1 MHLYHLT
8 IQPPTLITHLLV
20 GSFTGAPKQQEIVLI
35 RGDRFIETV
44 RINSGRV
51 EQLQVRNSSSLGG
64 SSGFSSAAVQ
74 PLFGTVRSI
83 ALLKV
88 PGDGNRDYLVVGSD
102 SGATVIL
109 ALKAEEEGGVW
120 RWERVAGMTHGRSG
134 NRRSIPG
141 QMIAVDP
148 RGRALI
154 TAALESKKFA
164 HSIGRSEDKLSLSSP
179 LESHRPGHLCQ
190 NLIALDSGIEHHP
203 AFATIEFD
211 FGELDTRQQLES
223 PKSPI
228 QIDLNKERKQ
238 LCYYELDQGLN
249 NVVKKWTEP
258 IPFDSQSLIP
268 VPGSSDGG
276 PGGVLLFLPGKIFHH
291 RPGSPSPAT
300 FIKLPASHDNCLL
313 TAWSL
318 VKTKSVFFFFL
329 QFESGHVFKL
339 KFINQTDFS
348 IKYFDTLPI
357 ATGMAVLKSGHLF
370 LAAQN
375 GPAHRLYQITGL
387 GDDDLNQPEFVSS
400 TNSNFDEIPS
410 ILLHEELVNLVE
422 CDSIPHFGSVTSGHI
437 LNLGNEESPQFY
449 LTHKENEDA
458 SVSITRWGTALQ
470 ELLTL
475 EFSEAQ
481 NVTGAWS
488 TENGHLL
495 LSLKDSTSVLLS
507 IDLEQGSV
515 EQVDQESDSF
525 ANSLRLNTL
534 TLAAGHLESG
544 DLTSTSPSPFLQVH
558 PNGLQLIHKALR
570 EWAPGH
576 GKSIRS
582 AGFNGRQILLA
593 LESLEMIRLSFDPS
607 TGALNEESRGGKDE
621 PESFPTPIDFITLA
635 PLLKGRKSARWM
647 AIGTCEDSAIRIL
660 DLESADGNLEITAI
674 QALTSTPTS
683 LKLTR
688 EADSLILHVGLT
700 GGILIRFIVDEQS
713 GSLTSPS
720 SRFIGGEG
728 VRISD
733 SFVDGSIL
741 ALGNRPWW
749 ISRDHMGRPI
759 NSPLFFS
766 SIQVACPF
774 KNLPGTFVAISGD
787 GSLRVLSVQPG
798 NSAGPFYRHCL
809 QLPGPGRVPRK
820 MVVDPK
826 TGLFAVAQMD
836 RISLFDPFTGAIGTA
851 IEYHNGEVALNC
863 AFVIFHDQPAQ
874 TYLAVAGARD
884 FILTPRSASESFIDL
899 FPIDTRNIKL
909 GARVHRTPLESPA
922 TSLQSF
928 NGRLLAGVA
937 ADLRMYECGR
947 ARLLRKTQCKLG
959 SPVVSIRTQ
968 GLRVYVGTA
977 RDSHTLLVYR
987 PDSNGLV
994 PIADDPLPRGIVAD
1008 CLLDYDTLAG
1018 CDKFGNFFLD
1028 RLPASISESLEQDRF
1043 LAGSGVGSDAREFL
1057 LSAPEKFERLAEFHI
1072 GDVVTVMERIAWAG
1086 ESGREAIWYVTVS
1099 GAIGCFLP
1107 FPTKSFAA
1115 FAQSVEK
1122 ALESTSLNTNPQ
1134 NSTICPRVDLLLR
1147 SHAAYRSAFS
1157 PVKSVIDGDLV
1168 ERILGSAALSE
1179 DQQHAFAQSVDQSLS
1194 EIKRKIEDLRRL
1206 IGI

>member
-8 IQPPTLITHLLV
+8 IQPPTLITNLLV
-20 GSFTGAPKQQEIVLI
+20 GSFTGTPKQQEIVLI

-51 EQLQVRNSSSLGG
+51 EQVQVRNAGNT
-64 SSGFSSAAVQ
+64 GFSPAAVQ
-74 PLFGTVRSI
+74 PTFGTIRSI

-88 PGDGNRDYLVVGSD
+88 PGENNRDYLVVGSD

-109 ALKAEEEGGVW
+109 ALKAEEGDGIW
-120 RWERVAGMTHGRSG
+120 RWERVAGMSHGRSG

-164 HSIGRSEDKLSLSSP
+164 HSISRSEEKLNLSSP

-190 NLIALDSGIEHHP
+190 SLVALDSGLEHHP

-223 PKSPI
+223 PKAPI
-228 QIDLNKERKQ
+228 PIDSNREKKQ

-258 IPFDSQSLIP
+258 IPFDSQSLVP

-291 RPGSPSPAT
+291 RPGSTSSK
-300 FIKLPASHDNCLL
+300 FIKLPASHGNCLL
-313 TAWSL
+313 TTWSL
-318 VKTKSVFFFFL
+318 VKTKSIFFFFL
-329 QFESGHVFKL
+329 QFENGDLFKL
-339 KFINQTDFS
+339 KFINQTEFS
-348 IKYFDTLPI
+348 VKYFDTLPVALGI
-357 ATGMAVLKSGHLF
+357 AVLKSGHLF

-375 GPAHRLYQITGL
+375 GPSHRLYQITGL
-387 GDDDLNQPEFVSS
+387 GDDEADQPEFVSS
-400 TNSNFDEIPS
+400 DEFDCCEIPS
-410 ILLHEELVNLVE
+410 ISRHSELVNLVE
-422 CDSIPHFGSVTSGHI
+422 CDALPHFGSVTSGHI

-449 LTHKENEDA
+449 LSHKEHENA

-470 ELLTL
+470 EFLTL

-488 TENGHLL
+488 TEAGHLL

-525 ANSLRLNTL
+525 STSLRLNTQ
-534 TLAAGHLESG
+534 TLAAGHLDSFDSNSEMA
-544 DLTSTSPSPFLQVH
+544 PFLQIH
-558 PNGLQLIHKALR
+558 PNGLQLIHKSLR
-570 EWAPGH
+570 EWTPGH
-576 GKSIRS
+576 GKVIRS
-582 AGFNGRQILLA
+582 AGFNGRQIILA

-621 PESFPTPIDFITLA
+621 AVSFPTPIDFITVA
-635 PLLKGRKSARWM
+635 PLLKGRKTARWV

-660 DLESADGNLEITAI
+660 DLDSAESNLEITAI
-674 QALTSTPTS
+674 QALTSPPTS
-683 LKLTR
+683 LKLSR
-688 EADSLILHVGLT
+688 ESDSLILHVGLT
-700 GGILIRFIVDEQS
+700 GGILIRFVVDELS

-720 SRFIGGEG
+720 SRFIGGEV

-766 SIQVACPF
+766 CIQIACPF

-787 GSLRVLSVQPG
+787 GQLRVLGVQPG

-809 QLPGPGRVPRK
+809 QLPGPGVPRK
-820 MVVDPK
+820 MAIDSK

-836 RISLFDPFTGAIGTA
+836 RISLFDPFTGAIGSA
-851 IEYHNGEVALNC
+851 VEYHNGEVALNC
-863 AFVIFHDQPAQ
+863 TFVVFHDQPGQ

-884 FILTPRSASESFIDL
+884 FIVTPRSATESFIDL
-899 FPIDTRNIKL
+899 FPIDTRSVKL
-909 GARVHRTPLESPA
+909 GARVHRTPLEVPA
-922 TSLQSF
+922 TSLQAF

-937 ADLRMYECGR
+937 LDLRMYECGR
-947 ARLLRKTQCKLG
+947 ARLLRKSQCKLG
-959 SPVVSIRTQ
+959 SPAVSIRTQ
-968 GLRVYVGTA
+968 GLRIYVGTA

-1018 CDKFGNFFLD
+1018 CDKFGNFFID
-1028 RLPASISESLEQDRF
+1028 RLPAAISESLEQDRF

-1057 LSAPEKFERLAEFHI
+1057 LAAPEKFERLAEFHI

-1115 FAQSVEK
+1115 FAQTIEK
-1122 ALESTSLNTNPQ
+1122 ALQSTSLDTNPLQ
-1134 NSTICPRVDLLLR
+1134 SAISPRVDLLLR

-1168 ERILGSAALSE
+1168 ERILGAAALGE
-1179 DQQHAFAQSVDQSLS
+1179 DQQFAFAQSVDQNLS